1 MTIDQ
6 AWAVLRE
13 ELPAAIELRRELHQY
28 PDLSGEEGSTRDRVV
43 AALGTSAGIPS
54 AKTGSVVR
62 IGGPGPA
69 VGVRGELDALPI
81 QESTGIAWASKV
93 PGTMHACGHDVHL
106 AALVAL
112 ARTLQRIDAPAPLL
126 VVLQPREE
134 AYPSGAKDMVADT
147 WLAEQQCQIMI
158 GAHVQPQLPAHTVTC
173 TPGAVNASNDQFELV
188 VEGTGGHAA
197 YPHVTVDPVLALAQ
211 IVSSLQGITSRETDP
226 LATAVLS
233 TTMLS
238 AGSASNAIP
247 DRAVA
252 GGSIRAM
259 DTTVREQTLARVR
272 EMAEHIATA
281 HRCRA
286 DLRFEHG
293 EPVLYNEPALTETAG
308 ALLRELGQETVD
320 EHRSAGSDDFSYFAE
335 HMPSAMFFV
344 GVDTPGANLHSP
356 TFLPPDDAITDVAR
370 TLLAGYWA
378 GAQHLEDRATLA
390 HSSASNQARER

>member
-69 VGVRGELDALPI
+69 VGVRGELDALPV

-147 WLAEQQCQIMI
+147 L
-158 GAHVQPQLPAHTVTC
+158 
-173 TPGAVNASNDQFELV
+173 
-188 VEGTGGHAA
+188 
-197 YPHVTVDPVLALAQ
+197 
-211 IVSSLQGITSRETDP
+211 SLI
-226 LATAVLS
+226 
-233 TTMLS
+233 
-238 AGSASNAIP
+238 
-247 DRAVA
+247 
-252 GGSIRAM
+252 
-259 DTTVREQTLARVR
+259 
-272 EMAEHIATA
+272 HI
-281 HRCRA
+281 
-286 DLRFEHG
+286 
-293 EPVLYNEPALTETAG
+293 
-308 ALLRELGQETVD
+308 
-320 EHRSAGSDDFSYFAE
+320 
-335 HMPSAMFFV
+335 
-344 GVDTPGANLHSP
+344 
-356 TFLPPDDAITDVAR
+356 
-370 TLLAGYWA
+370 
-378 GAQHLEDRATLA
+378 
-390 HSSASNQARER
+390 